1 MLLLT
6 LSDKHR
12 KDEEIDVENISSE
25 TSPLPFDLTRVRH
38 MMDEFERLANFA
50 RPEEEEEDWEEKI
63 EKTLWSPIQTR
74 IFTKVTRILSS
85 ERLARLSKA
94 KSVTEPIFRRTSVDI
109 AARRFREIL
118 ASTGW
123 DWRLVQWL
131 HNLLFERL
139 PQEYLA
145 IYLDILQTLR
155 LKIPQLIDKMIAVQ
169 PNISAKG
176 GSITW
181 ETLGSLLKRS
191 WDPVAPN
198 LSGNRPVNITTWS
211 LPHIISI

>member
-1 MLLLT
+1 MDITIALLYYFLF

-12 KDEEIDVENISSE
+12 KDEEIDVENIGSE
-25 TSPLPFDLTRVRH
+25 SLPLPFDLTRVRH
-38 MMDEFERLANFA
+38 MMDEFERLASFA

-63 EKTLWSPIQTR
+63 EKTLWSPIQNR
-74 IFTKVTRILSS
+74 IFTKVSRILSS
-85 ERLARLSKA
+85 ERLARLAKA
-94 KSVTEPIFRRTSVDI
+94 NSTTEPIFRRTSVDI
-109 AARRFREIL
+109 AARRFRETL
-118 ASTGW
+118 ASAGW
-123 DWRLVQWL
+123 DWRLAQWL
-131 HNLLFERL
+131 HNLLFEHL

-145 IYLDILQTLR
+145 IYLDILQALR

-191 WDPVAPN
+191 WDPVAQN
-198 LSGNRPVNITTWS
+198 LSGNRLVNMMT
-211 LPHIISI
+211 

>member
-1 MLLLT
+1 M
-6 LSDKHR
+6 
-12 KDEEIDVENISSE
+12 ENISSE
-25 TSPLPFDLTRVRH
+25 PSPLPFDLTRVRH

-50 RPEEEEEDWEEKI
+50 RPEEEEEEEDWEEKI

-109 AARRFREIL
+109 AARRFRETL

-169 PNISAKG
+169 PNISAKD

-191 WDPVAPN
+191 WDPVAQN
-198 LSGNRPVNITTWS
+198 LSGNRPVS
-211 LPHIISI
+211 III